1 MFFTLIKYIFYKL
14 NLSFPKFRNLMFK
27 KSFTFIKKSMQNR
40 IIISVSAIVAIV
52 LLFKFCEFKKSDD
65 SSINYNTNLIQQQIV
80 NVGKL
85 VVTEGHFSEVLT
97 YKNQEKYLLDMLS
110 FEKKAL
116 IIVNADVTVA
126 YDLRKVT
133 YNIDEKNKTI
143 TIRNIPK
150 EEIKIA
156 PDIQFYDVE
165 QSKLNPFTGD
175 DYNKINKSVKAN
187 LAKKIEKSSL
197 KTNAQNRL
205 ISELSKIL
213 ILTNTMG
220 WKLQYEGKVIE
231 NEKDFNQKI
240 KL

>member
-1 MFFTLIKYIFYKL
+1 ML
-14 NLSFPKFRNLMFK
+14 K
-27 KSFTFIKKSMQNR
+27 KIIVGAVLVV
-40 IIISVSAIVAIV
+40 IIILA
-52 LLFKFCEFKKSDD
+52 FKFCEFKKEDD
-65 SSINYNTNLIQQQIV
+65 STLDYNTNLIQQQIV

-97 YKNQEKYLLDMLS
+97 YKNQQKYMMDILS

-116 IIVNADVTVA
+116 IIVNADVTVS
-126 YDLRKVT
+126 YDLHQMK
-133 YNIDEKNKTI
+133 YDIDEANKTI
-143 TIRNIPK
+143 TIISIPK
-150 EEIKIA
+150 EEIKIS
-156 PDIQFYDVE
+156 PDIKFYDVE
-165 QSKLNPFTGD
+165 QSQMNPFTGD

-197 KTNAQNRL
+197 KSNAQNRL

-220 WKLQYEGKVIE
+220 WKLQYDGKVIE
-231 NEKDFNQKI
+231 NEKDFATKV

>member
-1 MFFTLIKYIFYKL
+1 MLKRILIAIAVIGGIF
-14 NLSFPKFRNLMFK
+14 
-27 KSFTFIKKSMQNR
+27 
-40 IIISVSAIVAIV
+40 
-52 LLFKFCEFKKSDD
+52 LLFKYCDFKKNDD
-65 SSINYNTNLIQQQIV
+65 EDITYNTNLIQQQIL

-85 VVTEGHFSEVLT
+85 VVTEGHFSEVIT
-97 YKNQEKYLLDMLS
+97 YKNQQKYLMDMLS

-116 IIVNADVTVA
+116 VVVNADVTVA
-126 YDLRKVT
+126 YDLHKMK
-133 YNIDEKNKTI
+133 YDIDEVNKTI
-143 TIRNIPK
+143 TIVSIPK
-150 EEIKIA
+150 EEIKIS

-187 LAKKIEKSSL
+187 MAKKIEKSSL
-197 KTNAQNRL
+197 KMNAQNRL

-231 NEKDFNQKI
+231 SEKDFGKQI

>member
-1 MFFTLIKYIFYKL
+1 MQNLLKRILSVAVIVVLVILAFKYCQ
-14 NLSFPKFRNLMFK
+14 FK
-27 KSFTFIKKSMQNR
+27 K
-40 IIISVSAIVAIV
+40 
-52 LLFKFCEFKKSDD
+52 EDD
-65 SSINYNTNLIQQQIV
+65 STIDYSTNLIQQQIV

-85 VVTEGHFSEVLT
+85 VVTEGHFSEVIT
-97 YKNQEKYLLDMLS
+97 YKNQQKYLMDMVS

-116 IIVNADVTVA
+116 VVVNANVTVA
-126 YDLRKVT
+126 YDLHKMK
-133 YNIDEKNKTI
+133 YDIDEKNKTI
-143 TIRNIPK
+143 TILNIPK
-150 EEIKIA
+150 EEITIN

-197 KTNAQNRL
+197 KSNAQNRL

-213 ILTNTMG
+213 IVTNSMG
-220 WKLQYEGKVIE
+220 WKLQYKGKTIE
-231 NEKDFNQKI
+231 SDTDFNEDL

>member
-1 MFFTLIKYIFYKL
+1 MLRRLLIGIGVIAGIF
-14 NLSFPKFRNLMFK
+14 
-27 KSFTFIKKSMQNR
+27 
-40 IIISVSAIVAIV
+40 
-52 LLFKFCEFKKSDD
+52 LLFKFCDFKKNDD
-65 SSINYNTNLIQQQIV
+65 DDISYNTNLIQQQIV

-85 VVTEGHFSEVLT
+85 VVTEGHFSEVIT
-97 YKNQEKYLLDMLS
+97 YKNQQKYLLDMIS

-116 IIVNADVTVA
+116 IVVNADVTVA
-126 YDLRKVT
+126 YDLHKMK
-133 YNIDEKNKTI
+133 YDIDEKNKTI
-143 TIRNIPK
+143 TIVSIPK
-150 EEIKIA
+150 EEIKIS
-156 PDIQFYDVE
+156 PDVQFYDVE

-231 NEKDFNQKI
+231 SEKDFGQKI

>member
-1 MFFTLIKYIFYKL
+1 
-14 NLSFPKFRNLMFK
+14 
-27 KSFTFIKKSMQNR
+27 MQR
-40 IIISVSAIVAIV
+40 KILLGVAIVVAVV
-52 LLFKFCEFKKSDD
+52 LLFKYCDFKKSDEAD
-65 SSINYNTNLIQQQIV
+65 ISYNTNLIQQQIV

-85 VVTEGHFSEVLT
+85 VVTEGHFSEVIT
-97 YKNQEKYLLDMLS
+97 YKNQQKYLLDMLS

-116 IIVNADVTVA
+116 VIVNADVTVA
-126 YDLRKVT
+126 YDLHQMK
-133 YNIDEKNKTI
+133 YDIDEKNKTI
-143 TIRNIPK
+143 TIVSIPK
-150 EEIKIA
+150 EEIKIS

-197 KTNAQNRL
+197 KKNAQNRL

-220 WKLQYEGKVIE
+220 WKLKYEGKVIE
-231 NEKDFNQKI
+231 NEKDFGQKI
-240 KL
+240 NFR

>member
-1 MFFTLIKYIFYKL
+1 
-14 NLSFPKFRNLMFK
+14 
-27 KSFTFIKKSMQNR
+27 MQR
-40 IIISVSAIVAIV
+40 KILLGVAIVVAVV
-52 LLFKFCEFKKSDD
+52 LLFKYCDFKKSDEAD
-65 SSINYNTNLIQQQIV
+65 ISYNTNLIQQQIV

-85 VVTEGHFSEVLT
+85 VVTEGHFSEVIT
-97 YKNQEKYLLDMLS
+97 YKNQQKYLLDMLS

-116 IIVNADVTVA
+116 VIVNADVTVA
-126 YDLRKVT
+126 YDLHQMK
-133 YNIDEKNKTI
+133 YDIDEKNKTI
-143 TIRNIPK
+143 TIVSIPK
-150 EEIKIA
+150 EEIKIS

-197 KTNAQNRL
+197 KKNAQNRL

-220 WKLQYEGKVIE
+220 WKLKYEGKVIE
-231 NEKDFNQKI
+231 SEKDFGQKI

>member
-1 MFFTLIKYIFYKL
+1 MLK
-14 NLSFPKFRNLMFK
+14 
-27 KSFTFIKKSMQNR
+27 R
-40 IIISVSAIVAIV
+40 ILAGIGIVVIIV
-52 LLFKFCEFKKSDD
+52 LAFKYCEFKKDDD
-65 SSINYNTNLIQQQIV
+65 STIDYNTNLIQQQIL

-85 VVTEGHFSEVLT
+85 VVTEGHFSEVIT
-97 YKNQEKYLLDMLS
+97 YKNQQKYLMNMIS

-116 IIVNADVTVA
+116 IVVNANVTVA
-126 YDLRKVT
+126 YDLHKMK
-133 YNIDEKNKTI
+133 YDIDEKNKTI
-143 TIRNIPK
+143 TILNIPK
-150 EEIKIA
+150 EEITIN
-156 PDIQFYDVE
+156 PDSQFYDVE

-187 LAKKIEKSSL
+187 LSKKIEKSSL

-220 WKLQYEGKVIE
+220 WKLQYNGKTIE
-231 NEKDFNQKI
+231 SDVDFNQDL

>member
-1 MFFTLIKYIFYKL
+1 MLKRILIAIAVIGGIF
-14 NLSFPKFRNLMFK
+14 
-27 KSFTFIKKSMQNR
+27 
-40 IIISVSAIVAIV
+40 
-52 LLFKFCEFKKSDD
+52 LLFKYCDFKKNDD
-65 SSINYNTNLIQQQIV
+65 EDITYNTNLIQQQIL

-85 VVTEGHFSEVLT
+85 VVTEGHFSEVIT
-97 YKNQEKYLLDMLS
+97 YKNQQKYLLDMLS

-116 IIVNADVTVA
+116 VVVNADVTVA
-126 YDLRKVT
+126 YDLHKMK
-133 YNIDEKNKTI
+133 YDIDEKNKTI
-143 TIRNIPK
+143 TIVSIPK
-150 EEIKIA
+150 EEIKIS

-187 LAKKIEKSSL
+187 LAKKIEKSTL

-231 NEKDFNQKI
+231 SEKDFGKQI

>member
-1 MFFTLIKYIFYKL
+1 MLKRILIGIAVIGGIF
-14 NLSFPKFRNLMFK
+14 
-27 KSFTFIKKSMQNR
+27 
-40 IIISVSAIVAIV
+40 
-52 LLFKFCEFKKSDD
+52 LLFKYCDFKKNDD
-65 SSINYNTNLIQQQIV
+65 EDITYNTNLIQQQIL

-85 VVTEGHFSEVLT
+85 VVTEGHFSEVIT
-97 YKNQEKYLLDMLS
+97 YKNQQKYLLDMLS

-116 IIVNADVTVA
+116 VVVNADVTVA
-126 YDLRKVT
+126 YDLHKMK
-133 YNIDEKNKTI
+133 YDIDEKNKTI
-143 TIRNIPK
+143 TIVSIPK
-150 EEIKIA
+150 EEIKIS

-231 NEKDFNQKI
+231 SEKDFGRKI

>member
-1 MFFTLIKYIFYKL
+1 MLRRILIGIGVIVGIF
-14 NLSFPKFRNLMFK
+14 
-27 KSFTFIKKSMQNR
+27 
-40 IIISVSAIVAIV
+40 
-52 LLFKFCEFKKSDD
+52 LLFKFCDFKKNDD
-65 SSINYNTNLIQQQIV
+65 EDITYNTNLIQQQIL

-85 VVTEGHFSEVLT
+85 IVTEGHFSEVIT
-97 YKNQEKYLLDMLS
+97 YKNQQKYLLDMLS

-116 IIVNADVTVA
+116 VIVNADVTVA
-126 YDLRKVT
+126 YDLHKMK
-133 YNIDEKNKTI
+133 YDIDEKNKTI
-143 TIRNIPK
+143 TIISIPK
-150 EEIKIA
+150 EEIKIS
-156 PDIQFYDVE
+156 PDIQFYNVE

-231 NEKDFNQKI
+231 SEKDFGQKI